1 MEMMSETSHVCKL
14 IFLTLHYLN
23 VFKKGLVLMLFFVWT
38 IAGSD
43 ELVKSL
49 IFDAMVTNDFE
60 NQKSP
65 KPRGE
70 SVA

>member
-1 MEMMSETSHVCKL
+1 
-14 IFLTLHYLN
+14 
-23 VFKKGLVLMLFFVWT
+23 MLFFVWT

>member
-1 MEMMSETSHVCKL
+1 
-14 IFLTLHYLN
+14 
-23 VFKKGLVLMLFFVWT
+23 MLFFVCT

-70 SVA
+70 PVA